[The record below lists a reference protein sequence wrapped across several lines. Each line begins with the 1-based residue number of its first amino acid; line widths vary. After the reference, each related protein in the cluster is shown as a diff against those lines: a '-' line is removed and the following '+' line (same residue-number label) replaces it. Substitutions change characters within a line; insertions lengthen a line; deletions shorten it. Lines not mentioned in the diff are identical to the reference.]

1 MDRSTFD
8 GFQWLNN
15 GKARWKGNSLI
26 IDAPASSDFFCGHD
40 GASSSEDMPKNLNN
54 APFLYTEVTGDFVMR
69 VQVSHAFKDTYDAAT
84 IMVMENLD
92 VWAKACFEKTDFG
105 THAAVSV
112 VTNRI
117 SDDANGCNINGDTAW
132 LQVSRVD
139 DSFSFHY
146 SLDGARFDMMRFFS
160 LPASKTIKVGLVA
173 QSPMGQGGERIFKQF
188 SLQKK
193 TVANLRFGE

>member
-8 GFQWLNN
+8 EFRWLNN
-15 GKARWKGNSLI
+15 GKARWVGDALI
-26 IDAPASSDFFCGHD
+26 IDAPAISDFFCGHD
-40 GASSSEDMPKNLNN
+40 QASSSEDLPKNLSN
-54 APFLYTEVTGDFVMR
+54 APFFYTEVTGDFVMR

-84 IMVMENLD
+84 IMVMEDLD

-117 SDDANGCNINGDTAW
+117 SDDANGCNIDGDTAW
-132 LQVSRVD
+132 LQVSRVN

-146 SLDGARFDMMRFFS
+146 SLDGTRFEMMRFFS
-160 LPASKTIKVGLVA
+160 LPVSKTIKVGLVA

-193 TVANLRFGE
+193 TVANLRFGV